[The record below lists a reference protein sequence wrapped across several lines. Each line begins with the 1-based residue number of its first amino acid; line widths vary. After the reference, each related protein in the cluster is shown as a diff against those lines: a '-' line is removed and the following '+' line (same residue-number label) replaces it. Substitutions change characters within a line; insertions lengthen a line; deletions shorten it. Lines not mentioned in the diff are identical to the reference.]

1 MTHPGFTA
9 QVALVALQRAAA
21 WDALADVLDEPSPE
35 MVGRLRSGELVET
48 WRTGVAWLGP
58 DATTI
63 GSPLLSLDVFVRGAA
78 RRTAHEDLAMLM
90 AEHHALVGPDLPAVL
105 RMREVAELCR
115 DESRA
120 WAEGDLDAGKARR
133 AGQRAFLDE
142 HLVEV
147 LPEVGRR
154 LVQDSRREVWR
165 SVGRLLLAFLSAESG
180 RDYQRSVLG
189 EASRRR
195 AGRAG

>member
-1 MTHPGFTA
+1 MTNPGFTA

-21 WDALADVLDEPSPE
+21 WDALADVLDEPTPE
-35 MVGRLRSGELVET
+35 TAERLRSGELVET
-48 WRTGVAWLGP
+48 WRTGVAWLGA

-78 RRTAHEDLAMLM
+78 RRTAQDDLATLTVDHR
-90 AEHHALVGPDLPAVL
+90 ELVGPDLPAVL

-120 WAEGDLDAGKARR
+120 WSEGDVEAGKTRR
-133 AGQRAFLDE
+133 AGQRTFLDE
-142 HLVEV
+142 HLVDV
-147 LPEVGRR
+147 LPEIGRR
-154 LVQDSRREVWR
+154 LVQDSRRELWR
-165 SVGRLLLAFLSAESG
+165 AVGRLLLAFLSAESG

-189 EASRRR
+189 APGRRPAVA
-195 AGRAG
+195 AG